1 MIRVIIA
8 DDSAFMRR
16 ALKMILEK
24 DPEITVIALAKNGLE
39 AVELVKKLDP
49 DVLTLDIEMPELN
62 GIEALKRI
70 INEHPI
76 PVIMISSLTTAGA
89 KETIQA
95 LEIGAVDYISK
106 DIDHTKLNVL
116 KIENEIINKIK
127 SIARRKH
134 IIKSRLL
141 RKNIQQRHILEERN
155 FLDDEYKNLILAG
168 LDKIFFSFD
177 SYNKNDYEKN
187 RKGSDYDKTL
197 SNIINFL
204 QIKKK
209 LKAKKPAAILLLMDL
224 AILNKDSKNLNSKYK
239 KTKIFNSIKRNIN
252 ANISADRNIN
262 IDSNICSN
270 IDSNINNIDRNIDN
284 NININI
290 EANIDS
296 NIYKNNKF
304 EFLKNF
310 KGLPLDKI
318 IFRKPH
324 NWAGNLNLP
333 LNTKPV
339 NIMKCTFLWYSLT
352 ILFNGDVV
360 LCPQDFQGKLLV
372 GNLKT
377 QSIREVFNN
386 NTMQNFREKFSK
398 KNIKCLIPCNN
409 CDRILRKTFASIP
422 LEFLKNKRI

>member
-1 MIRVIIA
+1 MIKISRYLPLSNNLAKAYFSYVFNKKNLNYLPLKLWIETTSRCNLSCKLCANKNLNQSQKGDMQFWLFKKIIDEA
-8 DDSAFMRR
+8 
-16 ALKMILEK
+16 K
-24 DPEITVIALAKNGLE
+24 DFVFQANLFHRGEPLLHPEITQMISYAKQ
-39 AVELVKKLDP
+39 
-49 DVLTLDIEMPELN
+49 N
-62 GIEALKRI
+62 GILTCIHTNATLLDE
-70 INEHPI
+70 N
-76 PVIMISSLTTAGA
+76 ISE
-89 KETIQA
+89 K
-95 LEIGAVDYISK
+95 
-106 DIDHTKLNVL
+106 
-116 KIENEIINKIK
+116 
-127 SIARRKH
+127 
-134 IIKSRLL
+134 
-141 RKNIQQRHILEERN
+141 
-155 FLDDEYKNLILAG
+155 LILSG